1 MQALGQQPGER
12 RHVELHEARQF
23 RVEHALERVA
33 QRRVIAPD
41 REHAVAAQQVE
52 IFRAL
57 AVEQILPGAAAEA
70 DIVAQRLQHAHHL
83 LVEVARVHG
92 KAIRFAVG
100 VELRNIQ
107 AHGMPHLGIRS
118 AMTASSRSALSRA
131 SRRTAAC
138 EAVAA
143 SILRDTVLR
152 TAPQDEVCGKFHLFQ
167 LVVHGTIPQGWFRS
181 PNA

>member
-1 MQALGQQPGER
+1 MLAMDDAGTAGGGAGELDCRFHRLGAGIGEKHLVEIRRKADEALRQQSGKR
-12 RHVELHEARQF
+12 RHVELHETRQF

-70 DIVAQRLQHAHHL
+70 DIIAQRFQHAHHL
-83 LVEVARVHG
+83 LVEMTRVGG
-92 KAIRFAVG
+92 KAIGFAFG

-107 AHGMPHLGIRS
+107 AH
-118 AMTASSRSALSRA
+118 
-131 SRRTAAC
+131 
-138 EAVAA
+138 
-143 SILRDTVLR
+143 D
-152 TAPQDEVCGKFHLFQ
+152 
-167 LVVHGTIPQGWFRS
+167 IPIDQPRPES
-181 PNA
+181 V